1 MLLFKP
7 SISGGH
13 YHIYRSCFQIW
24 KKIGVRPCPLLQL
37 LQEKDR
43 SRFPRNNLNKSQKR
57 EIYNFWLKKVHSIQ
71 SVDCRPGPYKV
82 KLSQKEYFK
91 LYNNIQDQN
100 VPEEKKALKS
110 GENTYMTAQCKINVK
125 PIYIMSS
132 WLYHQDRAH

>member
-1 MLLFKP
+1 MTLDVTVQTEYQWRALSYLQELF
-7 SISGGH
+7 SDM
-13 YHIYRSCFQIW
+13 

-82 KLSQKEYFK
+82 KLS
-91 LYNNIQDQN
+91 
-100 VPEEKKALKS
+100 
-110 GENTYMTAQCKINVK
+110 
-125 PIYIMSS
+125 
-132 WLYHQDRAH
+132 